1 MPLPC
6 LTPLGSVLSRRDWGE
21 GRVTPKGRPLILL
34 SCVLSRVQLFVTP
47 WTIARQAPLSV
58 GSSRQEYW
66 SGLPCPPPGDLPNPG
81 IEPASPTSP
90 VLTGGFFYH
99 SISWEALILLS
110 VQFSPVAQLC
120 PTLCRQGNIGRPL
133 RSATH
138 SESPRGSPDTSLGL
152 GGQLFFKAAL
162 LKFTQHPSK
171 FIYLKCAV

>member
-6 LTPLGSVLSRRDWGE
+6 LTPLGSVLSKRDWE
-21 GRVTPKGRPLILL
+21 KGRVTPKGRPLNLL
-34 SCVLSRVQLFVTP
+34 SCVLSRVQLFGTP
-47 WTIARQAPLSV
+47 WTIARQAPLSM

-66 SGLPCPPPGDLPNPG
+66 SGLPCPPPGDLLNPG

-120 PTLCRQGNIGRPL
+120 PTLCRQGNIGGPL
-133 RSATH
+133 GSATH
-138 SESPRGSPDTSLGL
+138 SGSPRGSLDTSLGL
-152 GGQLFFKAAL
+152 GGQLFCKAAL
-162 LKFTQHPSK
+162 LKFTQHPPK
-171 FIYLKCAV
+171 FIYLKYTI